1 MSQSSDE
8 LMQLHAMLTKL
19 QQENQRL
26 IIDKAS
32 LIADKESLT
41 ADKASLT
48 KNTNR
53 LTADNIGLES
63 KLKIIS
69 EENHSL
75 KQKLEMALAGLNLN
89 RAKRF
94 GQQTEKAAKG
104 VFNEAEQHAK
114 TSPAHHKKGRKP
126 LPTELSRE
134 VKTYVVD
141 DATCG
146 DCGHQLHACGFEDSE
161 QVKIVPAHIS
171 VIKHRCTKYACRHCE
186 TNTTSSKIISATKPN
201 QPIPGSIASPE
212 ALAVVVTAKYCDA
225 LPLNRQVD
233 IFKRVGFEL
242 SRSTLANWCIKA
254 SILAQ
259 PIIDLYQQH
268 LLLENV
274 VCADETTVQV
284 LNEPDRKAQQKSYMW
299 VYRSG
304 QFALQPVV
312 IYDYQMGRGHEH
324 PKAFLSGYNGY
335 LQCDGYRAYGCL
347 ENVTVSGC
355 WAHARR
361 KFNDALIAQP
371 KKTGKATVAMS
382 YIQKLYAIEK
392 RIKLFPY
399 NERQRIRQKEAQ
411 PILDKFKKWLDET
424 SQTLLPKSYVGIA
437 VSYTLNYWQALIRYV
452 EDGELGID
460 NNVTERDIRPF
471 TTGRKNWMFSQ
482 SVKGAEASAVLYSI
496 VMTCRANDINPYFYF
511 QKLFEVLPNRME
523 GDDLSDLLPWHDQF
537 KP

>member
-1 MSQSSDE
+1 MSQTSDE
-8 LMQLHAMLTKL
+8 LMQLHAMLAKL

-26 IIDKAS
+26 MT
-32 LIADKESLT
+32 DKESLT
-41 ADKASLT
+41 
-48 KNTNR
+48 KNTTR
-53 LTADNIGLES
+53 LTADNVALES

-69 EENHSL
+69 EENYSL
-75 KQKLEMALAGLNLN
+75 KQKLEIALAGLNLN

-104 VFNEAEQHAK
+104 EFNEAEQHAS
-114 TSPAHHKKGRKP
+114 TSPAHHKKGRQA
-126 LPTELSRE
+126 LPSELSRD
-134 VKTYVVD
+134 VKTYVID
-141 DATCG
+141 DVACD
-146 DCGHQLHACGFEDSE
+146 DCGHQLHACGFEESE

-186 TNTTSSKIISATKPN
+186 KTATSSKIIRASKPN
-201 QPIPGSIASPE
+201 QPIPGSIASPD
-212 ALAVVVTAKYCDA
+212 ALAAVVTAKYCDA

-233 IFKRVGFEL
+233 ILKRVGFDI

-254 SILAQ
+254 STLAK

-284 LNEPDRKAQQKSYMW
+284 LDEPDRKAQQKSYMW

-312 IYDYQMGRGHEH
+312 IYDYQMSRGHEH

-371 KKTGKATVAMS
+371 KKTGKATVAINS
-382 YIQKLYAIEK
+382 IQKLYAIEK
-392 RIKLFPY
+392 RIKLLPCK
-399 NERQRIRQKEAQ
+399 ERQRIRQKEAQ

-424 SQTLLPKSYVGIA
+424 SQTLLPKSYLGIA
-437 VSYTLNYWQALIRYV
+437 VSYTLNYWQALTRYV

-482 SVKGAEASAVLYSI
+482 SVQGAQASAVLYSI

-523 GDDLSDLLPWHDQF
+523 GDDLSDLLPWHEQF